1 MTHAPIS
8 MEALANVQT
17 RAALYLRVSTGRQA
31 ESDLSIPDQRR
42 QLEIYCGA
50 KGWETT
56 VEYVEPGN
64 TATDDRRPSFQS
76 MIEAA
81 MTRPAAFDVIVVH
94 SFSRF
99 FRDQFQFEFY
109 VRKLAKNGVRL
120 VSITQDLGDDPMSTM
135 VRQIMTLFDE
145 YQSREN
151 AKHTLRAMMEN
162 ARQGFWNGARPPIG
176 YRVVEAGQRGAKIK
190 KTLEVD
196 PLQAETVRTIFRLA
210 ARGDGQTGPMGL
222 KAIVTRLNDSNLRT
236 RDGGRWGIA
245 AVHQILRRTTYI
257 GEHRF
262 NTRDHKTKQPK
273 PESEHAVMA
282 VPPIISRDEFEA
294 VSERLTARNPKWTPP
309 GVSSGPNLLTG
320 ICFCAACGGA
330 MTLRTGRGS
339 AGGQYRYYACSTK
352 ARVGETGCKGMSVPM
367 DKLDEAIISH
377 LEDRLLEPQRLEALM
392 EQLLDRREEWA
403 DQRRAHVS
411 ELRKKATEAE
421 AKLNRLYEAIESGM
435 LSASDGSLKERV
447 DDLTRIRDQARIDA
461 DRILSSVER
470 VAPTITADSLTRFA
484 TAARRKLRDR
494 ECGYR
499 RDHIRSLTQR
509 VEVVSKTEARIIGS
523 RTALMR
529 ALAFSDSG
537 NASAGGGVLSLKP
550 KWRTRSDSNARPPDS

>member
-1 MTHAPIS
+1 MTQPPVS
-8 MEALANVQT
+8 MEALANVQMS
-17 RAALYLRVSTGRQA
+17 AALYLRVSTGRQA

-42 QLEIYCGA
+42 QLGIFCDS
-50 KGWETT
+50 KGWG
-56 VEYVEPGN
+56 VAAEYVEPGN
-64 TATDDRRPSFQS
+64 TATDDRHPAFQS

-81 MTRPAAFDVIVVH
+81 LTKPAAFDVIVVH

-109 VRKLAKNGVRL
+109 VRKLAKNGVKL
-120 VSITQDLGDDPMSTM
+120 VSITQDLGDDPMSVM

-145 YQSREN
+145 YQSKEN

-190 KTLEVD
+190 KTLEID
-196 PLQAETVRTIFRLA
+196 PLHAETVRTIFRYAL
-210 ARGDGQTGPMGL
+210 RGDGQSGPMGL
-222 KAIVTRLNDSNLRT
+222 KTIVTTLNDRNIRT

-245 AVHQILRRTTYI
+245 AVHKILHRSTYI

-262 NTRDHKTKQPK
+262 NTREHRTKLLK
-273 PESEHAVMA
+273 PESEHAIMA
-282 VPPIISRDEFEA
+282 VPPIISREEFEA
-294 VSERLTARNPKWTPP
+294 VSARLASRNPKWTPP

-330 MTLRTGRGS
+330 MTLRTGRGQ

-352 ARVGETGCKGMSVPM
+352 ARMGETACKGMAVQM

-377 LEDRLLEPQRLEALM
+377 LEDRLLEPKRLETLM
-392 EQLLDRREEWA
+392 EQLLDRRQEWA
-403 DQRRAHVS
+403 DQRRGHVS

-421 AKLNRLYEAIESGM
+421 AKLSRLYEAVENGLLSG
-435 LSASDGSLKERV
+435 SDGSLKERV
-447 DDLTRIRDQARIDA
+447 DELTRIRDQARADA
-461 DRILSSVER
+461 DRVIASIER
-470 VAPTITADSLTRFA
+470 IAPKITAASLHRFA

-499 RDHIRSLTQR
+499 REHLRALTQR
-509 VEVVSKTEARIIGS
+509 VEVISKTEARIIGS

-529 ALAFSDSG
+529 ALAFSDGGDS
-537 NASAGGGVLSLKP
+537 AAGGGVLSFKP
-550 KWRTRSDSNARPPDS
+550 EWRTRRDSNS

>member
-1 MTHAPIS
+1 MTQRPVS
-8 MEALANVQT
+8 MEALANVQMS
-17 RAALYLRVSTGRQA
+17 AALYLRVSTGRQA

-42 QLEIYCGA
+42 QLGIFCDS
-50 KGWETT
+50 KGWG
-56 VEYVEPGN
+56 VAAEYVEPGN
-64 TATDDRRPSFQS
+64 TATDDRRPAFQS

-81 MTRPAAFDVIVVH
+81 LTKPAAFDVIVVH

-109 VRKLAKNGVRL
+109 VRKLAKNGVKL
-120 VSITQDLGDDPMSTM
+120 VSITQDLGDDPMSVM

-145 YQSREN
+145 YQSKEN

-190 KTLEVD
+190 KTLEID
-196 PLQAETVRTIFRLA
+196 PLHAETVRTIFRYAL
-210 ARGDGQTGPMGL
+210 RGDGQTGPMGL
-222 KAIVTRLNDSNLRT
+222 KTIVTTLNDRNIRT

-245 AVHQILRRTTYI
+245 AVHKILHRSTYM

-262 NTRDHKTKQPK
+262 NTREHRTKLLK
-273 PESEHAVMA
+273 PESEHAIMA
-282 VPPIISRDEFEA
+282 VPPIISREEFEA
-294 VSERLTARNPKWTPP
+294 VSARLASRNPKWTPP

-330 MTLRTGRGS
+330 MTLRTGRGQ

-352 ARVGETGCKGMSVPM
+352 ARMGETACKGMAVQM

-377 LEDRLLEPQRLEALM
+377 LEDRLLEPKRLEALM
-392 EQLLDRREEWA
+392 EHLLDRRQEWA
-403 DQRRAHVS
+403 DQRRGHVS

-421 AKLNRLYEAIESGM
+421 AKLSRLYEAVENGLLSG
-435 LSASDGSLKERV
+435 SDGSLKERV
-447 DDLTRIRDQARIDA
+447 DELTRIRDQARADA
-461 DRILSSVER
+461 DRVIASIER
-470 VAPTITADSLTRFA
+470 IAPKITAASLHRFA

-499 RDHIRSLTQR
+499 REHLRALTQR
-509 VEVVSKTEARIIGS
+509 VEVISKTEARIIGS

-529 ALAFSDSG
+529 ALAFSDGGDS
-537 NASAGGGVLSLKP
+537 SAGGGVLSFKP
-550 KWRTRSDSNARPPDS
+550 EWRTRRDSNS